1 MGRGQGRNCAAGAG
15 SSWTLTPLARIPDI
29 PPASEGGVEQKRAQS
44 KGWRLSGQ
52 AACPYPSPSRRNNVC
67 PKLWAGR
74 NTELG
79 PAETF
84 RGSCGEPGLRH
95 HLPSVFFCLLDPE
108 LLKPPPPPLLLHP
121 SPRHIPP
128 SFIMLG
134 TTHLA
139 MGGFRGAPPP
149 ARLPPHLG

>member
-1 MGRGQGRNCAAGAG
+1 MFVPSSGQGETR
-15 SSWTLTPLARIPDI
+15 SWGQLRH
-29 PPASEGGVEQKRAQS
+29 SEAVV
-44 KGWRLSGQ
+44 
-52 AACPYPSPSRRNNVC
+52 P
-67 PKLWAGR
+67 
-74 NTELG
+74 
-79 PAETF
+79 
-84 RGSCGEPGLRH
+84 GEPGLRH

-121 SPRHIPP
+121 SPRPIPP